1 MAFVVLDFFRLAFFS
16 DSSRS
21 KFVQLGC
28 SRLVPSPRRLFSVPS
43 QQKTLSP
50 PSMNAKLAI
59 GARSQQSDQTNPYS
73 SFKRAQGQADAC
85 HDGVPGALLLLGIH
99 QVETVNG
106 TAAPF
111 RKVATAV

>member
-1 MAFVVLDFFRLAFFS
+1 MAFVVLDFLRLAFFMIPPVLS
-16 DSSRS
+16 SFSLAVLDSCQAPAGYFRFPRN
-21 KFVQLGC
+21 K
-28 SRLVPSPRRLFSVPS
+28 RPSPL
-43 QQKTLSP
+43 

-59 GARSQQSDQTNPYS
+59 GARSQQSEQTNPYS

-99 QVETVNG
+99 KVETVNR